1 MPIWQRECATSGVQS
16 KCFVKSALG
25 VALCEILSVN
35 DCHWREFL
43 AVFWL
48 IIVVRSNGMF
58 FINGQNHRNVV
69 SIHSTSLM
77 RFLLWDFKISKT
89 KISSTVFYEA
99 HFLCHEDKQKKK
111 DAWRIKNKRW
121 CQNGIGNSCF
131 FILWKVSIKWM

>member
-58 FINGQNHRNVV
+58 FINGQTHRNVV
-69 SIHSTSLM
+69 SIHFTSLM

-111 DAWRIKNKRW
+111 TLEELKTNADVKMALGTVVFLFCGK
-121 CQNGIGNSCF
+121 F
-131 FILWKVSIKWM
+131 L

>member
-1 MPIWQRECATSGVQS
+1 
-16 KCFVKSALG
+16 
-25 VALCEILSVN
+25 
-35 DCHWREFL
+35 
-43 AVFWL
+43 
-48 IIVVRSNGMF
+48 MF

-111 DAWRIKNKRW
+111 TLEELKTNADVKMALETVVFLFCGK
-121 CQNGIGNSCF
+121 F
-131 FILWKVSIKWM
+131 L